1 MNKKT
6 RKLLT
11 FSIIIVII
19 AVMFFVII
27 KNKINKSKGEI
38 ISPTESFEI
47 TDEDIKIAKENENN
61 KDKAKVIIYWNLNN
75 EKSTEALTLFNSLFS
90 KYSNT
95 INFLVVNPIDNATKS
110 AVFLNNH
117 NITIPSA
124 TSANLE
130 LEEVNE
136 NELETLPCYVFI
148 EKGGKLLDFTSKDL
162 NKDSIEAYLDILAE
176 NY

>member
-19 AVMFFVII
+19 AVMFFIVI

-61 KDKAKVIIYWNLNN
+61 KDKAKAIIYWNLNN
-75 EKSTEALTLFNSLFS
+75 EKSTEALTLFNSLFP
-90 KYSNT
+90 KYSKT
-95 INFLVVNPIDNATKS
+95 INFLVVNPIDNATKA
-110 AVFLNNH
+110 AVFLNNN

-124 TSANLE
+124 KTANLE

-136 NELETLPCYVFI
+136 NKLETFPCYVFI
-148 EKGGKLLDFTSKDL
+148 EKGGKLFDFTSKDL
-162 NKDSIEAYLDILAE
+162 NQDSLEAYLDILAE